1 MNVNTFYSTLVIS
14 SETLSPEKLTS
25 LFGAAKVFEKK
36 GEVSSK
42 SGSPKRG
49 RSVWSRRSSL
59 PEENSP
65 GAHVAELVAFLEAK
79 TTEMES
85 VRDAIQLDIW
95 CMVSHEKDQCGFSF
109 EAKELSALVKHG
121 VNLIF
126 DVYR

>member
-1 MNVNTFYSTLVIS
+1 MNVNAFYSTLVIS
-14 SETLSPEKLTS
+14 SETLSSEKLTS
-25 LFGAAKVFEKK
+25 LFGAAKIFKK
-36 GEVSSK
+36 NGGVSSK
-42 SGSPKRG
+42 SGSPKQR

-65 GAHVAELVAFLEAK
+65 DAHVAELVAFLEAK
-79 TTEMES
+79 TAEIES

-109 EAKELSALVKHG
+109 EAKDLGALAKHG